1 VFKRKQS
8 APSSIDEM
16 ISLVFGEVTPEQ
28 NHVLHHLANQAIKS
42 GKDPLRSLILHTD
55 QQILPSRIVAR
66 FGPQDIAW
74 HEINGLQIAV
84 DTAEGSVSPQVA
96 PRYQPHV
103 SRVLAQL
110 QQPGDIFI
118 DVGANIGVHVTD
130 AARIVGAHGHVVAV
144 EPNTENCRLLLL
156 TAEKNN
162 LHNITLIPSALSD
175 SGEWAWFSTHIGS
188 NGGLMAS
195 ENATIANGFGF
206 IVPIRRLDDVAPS
219 KTKLIKVDVEGAE
232 ISVLRSGL
240 ETLHRDRPSI
250 IMEFSCEMVRRVS
263 AIEPRE
269 ALLWIENLGYEIS
282 VIQKSDGEI
291 YPTTAE
297 QLINHWGALTRIE
310 DLLLSPR

>member
-1 VFKRKQS
+1 
-8 APSSIDEM
+8 
-16 ISLVFGEVTPEQ
+16 
-28 NHVLHHLANQAIKS
+28 
-42 GKDPLRSLILHTD
+42 
-55 QQILPSRIVAR
+55 VAR

-96 PRYQPHV
+96 AGYEPHV
-103 SRVLAQL
+103 SRVLHQL
-110 QQPGDIFI
+110 LQPGDIFV

-240 ETLHRDRPSI
+240 ETLHRDRPLI

-263 AIEPRE
+263 GVEPRS
-269 ALLWIENLGYEIS
+269 ALEWIEGLGYEIA
-282 VIQKSDGEI
+282 VINKGSFETVA
-291 YPTTAE
+291 TTAE
-297 QLINHWGALTRIE
+297 TLIDHWGSSTRIE
-310 DLLLSPR
+310 DLLLTPH

>member
-1 VFKRKQS
+1 MFKRKQS
-8 APSSIDEM
+8 RASFIDDM

-28 NHVLHHLANQAIKS
+28 NHVLHHLANQAIES

-74 HEINGLQIAV
+74 HDINGLQIAV

-96 PRYQPHV
+96 GGYEPHV
-103 SRVLAQL
+103 SLAIQHL
-110 QQPGDIFI
+110 LQPGDTFI
-118 DVGANIGVHVTD
+118 DIGANIGVHVAD
-130 AARIVGAHGHVVAV
+130 AARIVGPHGQVVAV

-156 TAEKNN
+156 TAKKNN

-175 SGEWAWFSTHIGS
+175 TGDWAWFSTHIGS
-188 NGGLMAS
+188 NGGLVAS
-195 ENATIANGFGF
+195 ENATITNGFGF
-206 IVPIRRLDDVAPS
+206 IVPIRRLDDIAPS

-240 ETLHRDRPSI
+240 ETLRRDRPSI
-250 IMEFSCEMVRRVS
+250 IMEFSCEMIQRVS
-263 AIEPRE
+263 GIEPRE

-291 YPTTAE
+291 SPTTAE